1 MLKELSLI
9 FHFGSNMWFYHK
21 LLKVSCSYLMKRSLP
36 FIVSTE
42 LPILFRVKKLKLR
55 INYELSLGA
64 KKLYFISEKA
74 LKSEPP

>member
-42 LPILFRVKKLKLR
+42 LPILFRVRKVEIEDKL
-55 INYELSLGA
+55 
-64 KKLYFISEKA
+64 
-74 LKSEPP
+74 

>member
-42 LPILFRVKKLKLR
+42 LPIFFTVKKVEIEDKL
-55 INYELSLGA
+55 
-64 KKLYFISEKA
+64 
-74 LKSEPP
+74 

>member
-9 FHFGSNMWFYHK
+9 FHFGSNRWFYHK

-42 LPILFRVKKLKLR
+42 LPILFYSKKGC
-55 INYELSLGA
+55 N
-64 KKLYFISEKA
+64 
-74 LKSEPP
+74 